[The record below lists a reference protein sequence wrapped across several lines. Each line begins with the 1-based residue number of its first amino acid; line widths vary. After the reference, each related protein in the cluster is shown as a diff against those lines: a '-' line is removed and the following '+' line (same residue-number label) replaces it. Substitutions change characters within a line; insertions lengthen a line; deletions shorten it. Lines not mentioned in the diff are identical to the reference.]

1 MSTLLDT
8 CAISELYRAEP
19 EPAVEL
25 AIDAIDALGEDTYI
39 SAVTISEMSMG
50 AHSLPAGRRQR
61 ERLDQLAQTERR
73 FAERTLDVDAD
84 IARLCGQIRARTR
97 GVGIQIDLADGLIA
111 ATAIHHGM
119 AVMTR
124 NVSDFTPTD
133 ALDAQIGARLHGG
146 EVTREECWRW
156 FAARRMACRA
166 ARSLK
171 PSASRATSPARSR

>member
-25 AIDAIDALGEDTYI
+25 AIDALGEDAYI
-39 SAVTISEMSMG
+39 SVVTISEMSDG
-50 AHSLPAGRRQR
+50 AYSLRVIRKQR
-61 ERLDQLAQTERR
+61 ERLDQLAQTEWR
-73 FAERTLDVDAD
+73 FAERTLGVGAD

-97 GVGIQIDLADGLIA
+97 RAGIQIDLADGLIA

-124 NVSDFTPTD
+124 NVRHFAPT
-133 ALDAQIGARLHGG
+133 GV
-146 EVTREECWRW
+146 EVINPW
-156 FAARRMACRA
+156 
-166 ARSLK
+166 
-171 PSASRATSPARSR
+171 PA

>member
-19 EPAVEL
+19 EPAVES
-25 AIDAIDALGEDTYI
+25 AIDALGEDAYI
-39 SAVTISEMSMG
+39 SVVTISEMSFG
-50 AHSLPAGRRQR
+50 VHGLPPGRRQR

-73 FAERTLDVDAD
+73 FAERTLGVGAD

-97 GVGIQIDLADGLIA
+97 RAGIQIDLADGLIA

-124 NVSDFTPTD
+124 NARHFAPT
-133 ALDAQIGARLHGG
+133 GV
-146 EVTREECWRW
+146 EVINPW
-156 FAARRMACRA
+156 
-166 ARSLK
+166 
-171 PSASRATSPARSR
+171 PA

>member
-8 CAISELYRAEP
+8 CAISEMYRAEP

-25 AIDAIDALGEDTYI
+25 AIDALGEDAYI
-39 SAVTISEMSMG
+39 SVVTISEMSIG
-50 AHSLPAGRRQR
+50 AYSLRVIRRQR

-73 FAERTLDVDAD
+73 FAERTLDVGAD

-97 GVGIQIDLADGLIA
+97 RVGIQIDLADGLIA

-124 NVSDFTPTD
+124 NVRHFAPTGVE
-133 ALDAQIGARLHGG
+133 AINP
-146 EVTREECWRW
+146 W
-156 FAARRMACRA
+156 
-166 ARSLK
+166 
-171 PSASRATSPARSR
+171 PA

>member
-25 AIDAIDALGEDTYI
+25 AIDALGEDAYI
-39 SAVTISEMSMG
+39 SVVTISEMSVG
-50 AHSLPAGRRQR
+50 AYSLRVIRKQR
-61 ERLDQLAQTERR
+61 ERLDQLTQTERR
-73 FAERTLDVDAD
+73 FAERTLDVGAD

-97 GVGIQIDLADGLIA
+97 RAGIQIDLADGLIA

-124 NVSDFTPTD
+124 NVRHFSPTGV
-133 ALDAQIGARLHGG
+133 QVVNPWP
-146 EVTREECWRW
+146 E
-156 FAARRMACRA
+156 
-166 ARSLK
+166 
-171 PSASRATSPARSR
+171 

>member
-25 AIDAIDALGEDTYI
+25 AIDALGEDAYI
-39 SAVTISEMSMG
+39 SVVTISEMSIG

-61 ERLDQLAQTERR
+61 ERLDQLARTERR
-73 FAERTLDVDAD
+73 FAERTLDVGAD
-84 IARLCGQIRARTR
+84 IARLCGQIRARTQ
-97 GVGIQIDLADGLIA
+97 GVGIQIGLADGLIA

-124 NVSDFTPTD
+124 NVSDFAPTGV
-133 ALDAQIGARLHGG
+133 QVVNPWPR
-146 EVTREECWRW
+146 
-156 FAARRMACRA
+156 
-166 ARSLK
+166 
-171 PSASRATSPARSR
+171 